1 MFRAVRRLAVCR
13 VLVAGCLSLTLI
25 IAEAG
30 AARASRVRSL
40 ADTAGHRALVRRR
53 ERAKRD
59 DAREHDERQRRR
71 QNYAGDWRAG
81 RDTCLARDWHR
92 GSSVRAARRFPVTL
106 RILSQEKGKR
116 QSEEGKRK
124 KVKGKSK

>member
-13 VLVAGCLSLTLI
+13 VLVAGRLSLILI
-25 IAEAG
+25 ITEAG

-53 ERAKRD
+53 ERARRH

-71 QNYAGDWRAG
+71 QNYSGD
-81 RDTCLARDWHR
+81 
-92 GSSVRAARRFPVTL
+92 
-106 RILSQEKGKR
+106 
-116 QSEEGKRK
+116 
-124 KVKGKSK
+124 